1 MNIAVERPCWA
12 CLGGYVDTNRLFT
25 NLFGGWL
32 TAADKA
38 AAATVNFTR
47 SNLRPSIYDLIQKTT
62 LATGEA
68 LLTAGYKLIDVV
80 PAKDRIRL

>member
-1 MNIAVERPCWA
+1 M
-12 CLGGYVDTNRLFT
+12 DTNRLFT

-38 AAATVNFTR
+38 AAATISFTR
-47 SNLRPSIYDLIQKTT
+47 SNLRPCISDLIQKTT

-80 PAKDRIRL
+80 PAKDRIRF